1 MMKNLFCSSLG
12 SDQSFLP
19 LTAVA
24 SKTNGIWNKQAS
36 IQNDENS
43 QDSCLVF
50 SLKSDAEKDT
60 VIGFLPTGVCP
71 ILYKWSV

>member
-43 QDSCLVF
+43 Q
-50 SLKSDAEKDT
+50 
-60 VIGFLPTGVCP
+60 
-71 ILYKWSV
+71 ILALYFR